1 MAVISS
7 SRTLLGIAVAISIS
21 STVVLIYVTSVAT
34 ENQSS
39 SSDNNLNSLSFLSA
53 DGSSQPVT
61 SKVSNF
67 ESARITNTGTSTR
80 TTNTSTPTTT
90 IPQGS
95 GNLTQTVSSVTSP
108 TNRTFYLENLEIE
121 TMNTTKFGIPS
132 DVFSLTQIAA
142 KQGDTVTIHFYN
154 LQKLGTSKHSFILHD
169 GSYNIDEEL
178 DPQQNTTIT
187 FKATQA
193 GVFQYFCRY
202 HPPSMTGQLI
212 VLP

>member
-1 MAVISS
+1 M
-7 SRTLLGIAVAISIS
+7 
-21 STVVLIYVTSVAT
+21 VLIYITSVAT

-39 SSDNNLNSLSFLSA
+39 SLGQQLSSSSFSLA
-53 DGSSQPVT
+53 EGSSQPIA
-61 SKVSNF
+61 SNGSNF
-67 ESARITNTGTSTR
+67 ESARITNTGISTTT
-80 TTNTSTPTTT
+80 TTNNNTSSPTTT
-90 IPQGS
+90 TRQES
-95 GNLTQTVSSVTSP
+95 GNLTQTVSSVAPP

-121 TMNTTKFGIPS
+121 TINTTKFGIPS

-142 KQGDTVTIHFYN
+142 RQGDTVTINFYN
-154 LQKLGTSKHSFILHD
+154 LQKPGTSKHSFIIHD
-169 GSYNIDEEL
+169 GSYNIDREL

-193 GVFQYFCRY
+193 GVFQYFCKY